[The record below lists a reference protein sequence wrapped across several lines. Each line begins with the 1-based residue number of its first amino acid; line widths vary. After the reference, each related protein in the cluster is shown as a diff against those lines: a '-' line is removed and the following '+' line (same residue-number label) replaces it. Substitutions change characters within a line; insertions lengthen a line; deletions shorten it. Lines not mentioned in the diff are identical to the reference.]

1 MKAPDKIYVPMVN
14 LGIEDGEHP
23 APLWWNKDKKSE
35 HPDVA
40 GTIEYIR
47 KDALLE
53 WAENWGKYKLRTDD
67 GFLYAMELLINKL
80 NSL

>member
-1 MKAPDKIYVPMVN
+1 MIPDKIY
-14 LGIEDGEHP
+14 LDEDMIRYHVLNEK
-23 APLWWNKDKKSE
+23 LNESD
-35 HPDVA
+35 
-40 GTIEYIR
+40 IEYIR

-80 NSL
+80 ESL

>member
-1 MKAPDKIYVPMVN
+1 MKTPFTTPNNYVTVSGYTFADKMTFCGRN
-14 LGIEDGEHP
+14 TKGE
-23 APLWWNKDKKSE
+23 E
-35 HPDVA
+35 QIV
-40 GTIEYIR
+40 EYIR

-53 WAENWGKYKLRTDD
+53 WAENWGKYKLRTDE